1 MKTRTFLSAAFSAA
15 LATATASADTCRIK
29 ESDLLG
35 GALPDALVLDS
46 STGFTTNRL
55 KAVGSDYNSCDFF
68 DAAKLSTFKMSDSER
83 YIDVTLKAVA
93 YFNTYSINVNK
104 YNSNQGA
111 NRAPK
116 SWEVYGSKNTSGD
129 DWTLLTSE
137 SNQTEWQI
145 GDEGGEG
152 ETRLY
157 RFPNG
162 NQLWR
167 RIRFKFL
174 ENNGQGTYM
183 LVSGI
188 KIYPPTSL
196 ATGATAETFAGC
208 SDLVPAPTTETAS
221 RYTSTKGSFFNA
233 AATGSSPSSAFA
245 AGSPSRCV
253 FTWDA
258 STETGVNLIYEFGSE
273 DPQIVNGYLVWM
285 ANNANS
291 GIGFA
296 PSAWTFSGSND
307 NAAWT
312 VLDERTEQYG
322 WERNQKRYYA
332 FENHDAYAYYK
343 IEFTGSNGG
352 TRIEIGSLDY
362 YRRSLDGVFFATPA
376 IAVSDGAFTVS
387 GALAADSIAADV
399 TLRAATN
406 GIPFEVA
413 LGAKQPGEAF
423 SATIPGTGLLYAAL
437 VGTSGA
443 YANETEIGFA
453 YAAGDGA
460 ARFVSPDGDDENAGT
475 SPDAPL
481 LHIADAVAA
490 LGSAGGTVYVL
501 PGSYAET
508 NDLSA
513 VELSKPVAVI
523 GATGDPAD
531 ALVTASGAP
540 CGYARVFRLA
550 NASALVRGLTIYG
563 GRVLN
568 EPKSGQDAFAANES
582 TTAGT
587 AAHGGNVWITAA
599 GGTVEN
605 CVIRDGSVERY
616 TTAGGNVY
624 MQGGRLS
631 RCILSGGKLTMNLA
645 LTEGRSCGTSL
656 FAYGGTVENCL
667 FRDTR
672 AAVAPVCVDGTA
684 KILNCT
690 IVDNRG
696 YKGNAGTIACGGIV
710 VKGTGAR
717 VANTVIFGNE
727 VDAGNAVWLPLTGVD
742 ATEAASVFTNCASDG
757 AGAINSS
764 CQVID
769 ATAFANASAG
779 DYAPAERESALVNRG
794 ADYATSGGVS
804 ALDLAGNPRVWKTR
818 VDVGAYEL
826 QYTTDPPFTMVIR

>member
-15 LATATASADTCRIK
+15 LATATASADTCRIE

-55 KAVGSDYNSCDFF
+55 KAVGSNYNSCDFF
-68 DAAKLSTFKMSDSER
+68 DATKLSMFNMSDSER

-137 SNQTEWQI
+137 SNQTGWQI

-157 RFPNG
+157 RFTNG
-162 NQLWR
+162 NQSWR

-174 ENNGQGTYM
+174 KNNGQGTYM

-208 SDLVPAPTTETAS
+208 SDLVPAPTTDTLS
-221 RYTSTKGSFFNA
+221 RYTASGTFFNTSFNA
-233 AATGSSPSSAFA
+233 GSAFA

-253 FTWDA
+253 FSWDT
-258 STETGVNLIYEFGSE
+258 STDSGVSLTYEFGAE

-285 ANNANS
+285 ANHQYS
-291 GIGFA
+291 GTGYA
-296 PSAWTFSGSND
+296 PCSWTFSGSND

-322 WERNQKRYYA
+322 WELNQKRYYA

-423 SATIPGTGLLYAAL
+423 SATIPGTGLLYATL
-437 VGTSGA
+437 VGASGA
-443 YANETEIGFA
+443 YTNETEIGFA

-460 ARFVSPDGDDENAGT
+460 ARFVSPDGDDENDGT
-475 SPDAPL
+475 SLDAPL

-513 VELSKPVAVI
+513 VELTTPVAVI

-550 NASALVRGLTIYG
+550 NASALVRALTIYG
-563 GRVLN
+563 GSVQN
-568 EPKSGQDAFAANES
+568 EPNSSTQTAAEANASLSAGNAAN
-582 TTAGT
+582 
-587 AAHGGNVWITAA
+587 GGNVWIEGA
-599 GGTVEN
+599 GGVVEN
-605 CVIRDGSVERY
+605 CIIRDGTVARY
-616 TTAGGNVY
+616 STAGGNVY
-624 MQGGRLS
+624 LQGGRLS
-631 RCILSGGKLTMNLA
+631 RCVLTGGRLSTNLD
-645 LTEGRSCGTSL
+645 LTERRPCGTSL
-656 FAYGGTVENCL
+656 YARGGVIESCL
-667 FRDTR
+667 FTNTTQS
-672 AAVAPVCVDGTA
+672 VVPVCVEGSST
-684 KILNCT
+684 KLLNCT
-690 IVDNRG
+690 IA
-696 YKGNAGTIACGGIV
+696 GNTGKTCGGV
-710 VKGTGAR
+710 VIKTTSAT
-717 VANTVIFGNE
+717 VANTVIYGNSYTDSE
-727 VDAGNAVWLPLTGVD
+727 EDAVWLPLTGVD
-742 ATEAASVFTNCASDG
+742 AAAAAARFVNCATDNES
-757 AGAINSS
+757 AINAS
-764 CQVID
+764 CRVVD
-769 ATAFANASAG
+769 STAFADASAG
-779 DYAPAERESALVNRG
+779 DYAPASRESALVNRG
-794 ADYATSGGVS
+794 ADYATYGGVS
-804 ALDLAGNPRVWKTR
+804 DFDLAGNPRVWKTR

-826 QYTTDPPFTMVIR
+826 QYDTDPPFTMVIR